1 MLTSVQRVTS
11 TKNTATNREDRM
23 SADGK
28 WEVSMSTPMG
38 AQAATLDLEENGGT
52 LTGTMSAA
60 MAPDVIE
67 VTDGT
72 VDGNNLAW
80 KAALTQPMPITLE
93 FTATVDG
100 DSISGNVKLGT
111 FGDAAFEGKRA

>member
-1 MLTSVQRVTS
+1 
-11 TKNTATNREDRM
+11 M

-38 AQAATLDLEENGGT
+38 AQAATLDLKEDGAA

-60 MAPDVIE
+60 MAPEAIE

-72 VDGNNLAW
+72 VDGNNLTW

-93 FTATVDG
+93 FAAAVDG
-100 DSISGNVKLGT
+100 DKISGTVKLGT
-111 FGDAAFEGKRA
+111 FGDATFEGTRA